1 MPRNSGARTGAL
13 VVAGVIIGFGA
24 LATYV
29 IAQPKPTVK
38 PTTQPTR
45 TATIAQPTV
54 RQVQPTTLRTIRQP
68 IGRPR
73 IQLELTTRVPELQ
86 QELLLPGMCA
96 APLDVTVSLP
106 QSGLQMR
113 TEKPAVWYSLV
124 DTIPPVGH
132 TASITV
138 DPVNL
143 LDGDRKVG
151 TLVAGEVKFREIVS
165 DIPLDGT
172 EMENR
177 ERLQNLLDEFG
188 SISWSRLATL
198 APLAVEPYTLPGPGV
213 QVMRAELDETYD
225 IEGIGRDTVQLRG
238 WIAVTHDQPRPAKGE
253 TQVTWNTAVLDTQ
266 FVGLD
271 LRGESSV
278 FGPIHVK
285 LDATRPSHGQVGR
298 IDIPELARYALLA
311 KFKKDAPT
319 PASPE
324 Q

>member
-1 MPRNSGARTGAL
+1 MSRNVGPRTGAL
-13 VVAGVIIGFGA
+13 AVAGVVIGFSA

-29 IAQPKPTVK
+29 VAQPKPPAK
-38 PTTQPTR
+38 PTVTQP
-45 TATIAQPTV
+45 ATGVVAQPV
-54 RQVQPTTLRTIRQP
+54 RPQEQPTTLRTIRQP
-68 IGRPR
+68 IGQPR
-73 IQLELTTRVPELQ
+73 IQLELTPRVPQLQ
-86 QELLLPGMCA
+86 QELLLPGVCA

-106 QSGLQMR
+106 QAGLQMR

-143 LDGDRKVG
+143 LEGDRKVG
-151 TLVAGEVKFREIVS
+151 TLVSGEVKFREVVS
-165 DIPLDGT
+165 DVALDGT
-172 EMENR
+172 EKENR
-177 ERLQNLLDEFG
+177 VRLQKLLDEFG
-188 SISWSRLATL
+188 SISWSRLAKL
-198 APLAVEPYTLPGPGV
+198 SPLPVEPYKLPGPGV

-225 IEGIGRDTVQLRG
+225 IEGIGRDTVKLRG
-238 WIAVTHDQPRPAKGE
+238 WIAVTHAQPRPAQGE
-253 TQVTWNTAVLDTQ
+253 TQVTWNTAVMDTE

-298 IDIPELARYALLA
+298 IEIPELARYALLA